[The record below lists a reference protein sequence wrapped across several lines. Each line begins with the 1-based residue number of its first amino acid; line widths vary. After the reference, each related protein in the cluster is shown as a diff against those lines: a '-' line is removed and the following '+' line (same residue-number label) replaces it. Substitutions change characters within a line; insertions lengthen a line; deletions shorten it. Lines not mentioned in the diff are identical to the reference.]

1 MSDITDKIV
10 QSPVQEKEQNFSF
23 LQIVFLI
30 LSVLFAAMFI
40 GDTLFG
46 ENSLEVLWSLQKQ
59 QKILTKNINYLSHEN
74 ANLQKKLFELK
85 SLLPESNTKEK
96 GDE

>member
-10 QSPVQEKEQNFSF
+10 HPPVQEKEQNFSF

-30 LSVLFAAMFI
+30 LSVLLAAIFI

-46 ENSLEVLWSLQKQ
+46 KNSLEVLWSLQKQ
-59 QKILTKNINYLSHEN
+59 QKILAKNINYLSHEN
-74 ANLQKKLFELK
+74 ATLQKKLFELT
-85 SLLPESNTKEK
+85 SLLPEQNNKDK
-96 GDE
+96 NDE